1 MKKGMTLF
9 LCIVALFTCISGC
22 AKKNE
27 PVEDNDT
34 KSEKTSENTTLTE
47 EVSLQGTGDYVVYF
61 KNNEL
66 FCYDLETEKSFQLSE
81 QLYSGGNISEHEGY
95 IFEEGDEA
103 YVLSGF
109 VSIYRPGKTI
119 FYPDHIELNKDECGV
134 PLYCRSLEEDSKSM
148 LIDTNVYFYT
158 INDDADIV
166 TYIKHYENE
175 NHEAYDELCRYNF
188 TSGKVEEICK
198 DTDKYFYFVS
208 ADGETLLYLD
218 YDKDKW
224 IIMDENGNTT
234 ELKYHTGSR
243 DVYTDKNLENI
254 FYVKEDGLLYKSIHG
269 GSETLVSDLPDKTI
283 VPMDKVQV
291 VSGIDSN
298 GNEILPDDYD
308 ADAVFV
314 DEVYV
319 FESGEAYFTLSNNN
333 YSEDKQ
339 KELYYYD
346 GNKSALVSDSYRKT
360 KYAGRKN
367 AVLVFGDGKYDDTS
381 FDSYA
386 AVKGNAVLLDI
397 TGIYGNGWDS
407 GCAGDEAGNILYIQD
422 SNTGDLQEIK
432 YDENGNLTGKVLDK
446 DTRPEIYVLDNDLIL
461 YFTEENTLINGDA
474 FSDCEVFEVDKEKKQ
489 VVLLTWDDELKLY
502 DIDNKTEIKLGS
514 CSYAIDRR
522 LFTFTNKGTVAYVD
536 EEEGNN
542 LWLYNNITGEKTQID
557 DNVGFLFRNYNQ
569 KNFGEVYIDSDFFE
583 SSTVNKDENLYEF
596 LLR

>member
-1 MKKGMTLF
+1 
-9 LCIVALFTCISGC
+9 
-22 AKKNE
+22 
-27 PVEDNDT
+27 
-34 KSEKTSENTTLTE
+34 
-47 EVSLQGTGDYVVYF
+47 
-61 KNNEL
+61 
-66 FCYDLETEKSFQLSE
+66 
-81 QLYSGGNISEHEGY
+81 
-95 IFEEGDEA
+95 
-103 YVLSGF
+103 
-109 VSIYRPGKTI
+109 
-119 FYPDHIELNKDECGV
+119 
-134 PLYCRSLEEDSKSM
+134 
-148 LIDTNVYFYT
+148 
-158 INDDADIV
+158 
-166 TYIKHYENE
+166 
-175 NHEAYDELCRYNF
+175 
-188 TSGKVEEICK
+188 
-198 DTDKYFYFVS
+198 
-208 ADGETLLYLD
+208 
-218 YDKDKW
+218 
-224 IIMDENGNTT
+224 MDENG
-234 ELKYHTGSR
+234 
-243 DVYTDKNLENI
+243 LENI

-333 YSEDKQ
+333 YSEDKL

-557 DNVGFLFRNYNQ
+557 DNVDFLFRNYNQ